1 MLLIYIL
8 LWICFY
14 NYFLLFVAFIIIF
27 YCFVFPIISNSEFW
41 IESFLIVFRIFYME
55 RLILLSVLRCGCWEF
70 SGWSIF
76 QLRTRNECFDEY
88 DIGFSSFY
96 ISYWTWLEIHC
107 GTTTRFSFP
116 GEDAMGIR
124 IVWSFVFLLFS
135 SCFVIDL

>member
-14 NYFLLFVAFIIIF
+14 NYFLLFVAFITLL
-27 YCFVFPIISNSEFW
+27 YYFVFPAILNSEFR
-41 IESFLIVFRIFYME
+41 IESLLFFFRIFHMK
-55 RLILLSVLRCGCWEF
+55 RLILIVCFEMWILGIFWLKHISVKDSEWMFWWILYR
-70 SGWSIF
+70 
-76 QLRTRNECFDEY
+76 
-88 DIGFSSFY
+88 FSSFY

-116 GEDAMGIR
+116 GEDAMRIR